1 MAIDF
6 TGIGNINEF
15 YTDHYLNAI
24 LENDLKDVLKKWK
37 QREEEEAARP
47 PYADLR
53 GLSKDFFTMRNRLEK
68 ERKTEERLQLQR
80 EFLEKLLPVLGYEF
94 QPALKELDNGSFL
107 PIAGEIKRPNGAPE
121 LWIIEAVDPSG
132 EDADPLELS
141 ILDCQYPENEETNN
155 ELTDVPL
162 EDIISKQVFGR
173 SEPPRWVM
181 LASDAQLVLIDRGKW
196 NEKRL
201 LRFELTEILG
211 RKETS
216 TLQSMA
222 ALLHRESVC
231 PAEGLS
237 LLDTLD
243 ENSHKHAFA
252 VSEDLKYALREAI
265 ELLGNEAVIYLREI
279 RRKGIF
285 SGEEKIDPKEL
296 TKECLR
302 YMYRLLFLFYIEA
315 RPELGYAPMK
325 SDAYRTGYSL
335 ETLRDL
341 EMVKLSTEESR
352 NGTFIHDSL
361 QLLFE
366 LIYDGYPPT
375 KGKQDEQ
382 LALGAGP
389 EHHIFRITPLSSH
402 LFDPARTSI
411 LNRVKFT
418 NETLQR
424 VIRLMSLSQPGNRS
438 KRRGRISYAQLGINQ
453 LGAVYEA
460 LLSYQGFFAETDLY
474 EVKKSGEKYN
484 ELETAYFVK
493 AEDLSKYREDEKVFN
508 DDGTL
513 KKYTRGTFIYRLA
526 GRDREKSA
534 SYYTPEVLTQCLVK
548 YALKELLRD
557 KTADDILQLTVCEP
571 AMGSAAFLN
580 EAVNQLAEA
589 YLRLKQEETG
599 ETIPHESYTREK
611 QKVKMCLA
619 DNNVFGVD
627 LNPVAVELAEVSLWL
642 NTIHEGAYVP
652 WFGMQ
657 LVTGNSLIGARR
669 QVYASSLLRR
679 VQKNDSIWLDEVPE
693 RVTSVEERPENTV
706 YHFLLPD
713 KGMADYKDKVIRQ
726 MAKDEIKKIM
736 EWHKNFAKTFSEGD
750 VRQLKK
756 MSAAVDRLWKRH
768 TDHQRIV
775 RAETS
780 DQLTLFGQ
788 SKPEKK
794 RNPSAIEWKDR
805 KYKQE
810 ILSQNIS
817 SSSPYRRLKLVMDY
831 WCALWFWPIEKAD
844 LLPTREEFLLELS
857 LILEGNI
864 YDTTPSEGEQIS
876 MFPDTMPR
884 QTALELV
891 DKFGF
896 VDVDKLSR
904 ELPRLS
910 LVRELAES
918 HRFLH
923 WELEYA
929 DIFADR
935 GGFDLVLG
943 NPPWIK
949 VEWEE
954 SGIMGDAEPLFA
966 IRKFMAS
973 QLAILREETLG
984 KYDLRSEYLAAF
996 EEAEGTQNFLNA
1008 IQNYPLLKG
1017 VQTNLYRCFLPQAWM
1032 VGCKKG
1038 VSGFLHPEGIYDDPK
1053 GGEFREAMYPRL
1065 RAHFQFQNEFKL
1077 FPIGNRN
1084 KFSINIYEAVPT
1096 ETVNFSNIANLF
1108 TPSTVVAC
1116 FDNGGGGAVPEIKD
1130 VNDKWNIKG
1139 HVQRIVQVTD
1149 KELALFANLYD
1160 DSETPSLQARLPALH
1175 SRQLIS
1181 VLQKIAA
1188 QTKRLDDLKGEYYST
1203 IIWDETN
1210 AVKKDGTIRR
1220 ETRFPDSAGDWILS
1234 GPHFYVGNPFYQ
1246 TPKVICETHR
1256 AYNLIDLTELPYD
1269 YLPRTNYMPDC
1280 DPAEYLR
1287 RTPRVPWGEK
1297 KPVTE
1302 FYRLVSRFMLSQSGE
1317 RTLVSAIMPKNVYHI
1332 MTCLSLS
1339 FKDYSTLVSQ
1349 AGFFASLPFDF
1360 FVKTTGRG
1368 AIPGLIKAIPVPEY
1382 NMYISLRSLLMNA
1395 LTAFYSDLWQES
1407 WNDSFKTD
1415 LWTKLDPRLPD
1426 SHFSNLTPDWN
1437 RNCALRTDYA
1447 RRQALVE
1454 IDVLASMALGL
1465 TLDELKTIYRVQF
1478 PVLRQNE
1485 NDTWYDRNGRIVFTC
1500 SKGLT
1505 GVGFS
1510 RPEWN
1515 EINDMKSGKVERTII
1530 DDTLPG
1536 GPRERTITYEAPF
1549 DRCDREKDYET
1560 AWTEFE
1566 RRLKSILL
1574 RG

>member
-24 LENDLKDVLKKWK
+24 LENDLKDVLKEWK
-37 QREEEEAARP
+37 QREEAEDVRP

-53 GLSKDFFTMRNRLEK
+53 GLSKDFFAMRSRLEK
-68 ERKTEERLQLQR
+68 ERKPEDRLQLQR
-80 EFLEKLLPVLGYEF
+80 EFLEKLLLVLGYEF
-94 QPALKELDNGSFL
+94 QHTVKELDDGRFL
-107 PIAGEIKRPNGAPE
+107 PIAGEVKRPNGAPE
-121 LWIIEAVDPSG
+121 LWIIEALDPSG

-141 ILDCQYPENEETNN
+141 ILDCQYPETDEIDN
-155 ELTDVPL
+155 ELADISL
-162 EDIISKQVFGR
+162 EDIISKHVFGR

-216 TLQSMA
+216 TLQAMA
-222 ALLHRESVC
+222 ALLHRDSVC

-265 ELLGNEAVIYLREI
+265 ELIGNEAVIYLRDT

-285 SGEEKIDPKEL
+285 SGEEKIDPKDL

-325 SDAYRTGYSL
+325 SDAYRMGYSL

-341 EMVKLSTEESR
+341 AEVNISTEESR
-352 NGTFIHDSL
+352 NGTFIHDSI

-366 LIYDGYPPT
+366 LIYNGFKPADSGM
-375 KGKQDEQ
+375 GSQ
-382 LALGAGP
+382 LALSEKP
-389 EHHIFRITPLSSH
+389 DHHIFRITPLSSH
-402 LFDPARTSI
+402 LFDPARTPI

-424 VIRLMSLSQPGNRS
+424 VIELMSLSQPGNRS
-438 KRRGRISYAQLGINQ
+438 RRRGRISYAQLGINQ

-460 LLSYQGFFAETDLY
+460 LLSYQGFFTETDLY
-474 EVKKSGEKYN
+474 EVKKAGEKYN

-493 AEDLSKYREDEKVFN
+493 AEDLSKYEEEEKVFN

-513 KKYTRGTFIYRLA
+513 KKYTKGTFIYRLA

-548 YALKELLRD
+548 YALKELLKD

-611 QKVKMCLA
+611 QKVKMYLA

-669 QVYASSLLRR
+669 QVYDSHLLRR
-679 VQKNDSIWLDEVPE
+679 VQKNGPLWLDKVPE
-693 RVTSVEERPENTV
+693 RVMPGTERPENTI

-713 KGMADYKDKVIRQ
+713 KGMADYKDRVVRT
-726 MAKDEIKKIM
+726 MAKDEIKKIT
-736 EWHKNFAKTFSEGD
+736 EWRKNFTKTFSDGD
-750 VRQLKK
+750 IRQLKK
-756 MSAAVDRLWKRH
+756 MSAAVDKLWKRH
-768 TDHQRIV
+768 TEQQRII

-788 SKPEKK
+788 TEPEKK
-794 RNPSAIEWKDR
+794 RDPSAIEWKDR
-805 KYKQE
+805 KYQQE

-817 SSSPYRRLKLVMDY
+817 SSSPYRRLKLAMDY

-864 YDTTPSEGEQIS
+864 YETTPSVGEQIP

-884 QTALELV
+884 QTALDLV

-896 VDVDKLSR
+896 VDVDKLCR
-904 ELPRLS
+904 ELPRLF
-910 LVRELAES
+910 LVQKLVEN

-923 WELEYA
+923 WQLEFA

-949 VEWEE
+949 VIWDE
-954 SGIMGDAEPLFA
+954 GGVMGDVEPLFEL
-966 IRKFMAS
+966 RKYMAS
-973 QLAILREETLG
+973 QLATLREETLD

-1008 IQNYPLLKG
+1008 PQNYPLLKG

-1032 VGCKKG
+1032 VGSNTG

-1053 GGEFREAMYPRL
+1053 GGNFREAMYPRL

-1084 KFSINIYEAVPT
+1084 KFSINIYETVPT

-1130 VNDKWNIKG
+1130 VNDKWEIKG
-1139 HVQRIVQVTD
+1139 HIERMVQVTE
-1149 KELALFANLYD
+1149 KELSLFANLYD
-1160 DSETPSLQARLPALH
+1160 APETPHMQARLPALH

-1181 VLQKIAA
+1181 VLRKFAA
-1188 QTKRLDDLKGEYYST
+1188 QPKRLGDMSEEYYST
-1203 IIWDETN
+1203 VIWDETN

-1234 GPHFYVGNPFYQ
+1234 GPHFYVGTPLYQ
-1246 TPKVICETHR
+1246 TPKTICETHR
-1256 AYNLIDLTELPYD
+1256 AYDLLDLTELPDD
-1269 YLPRTNYMPDC
+1269 YLPRTNYVPDC
-1280 DPAEYLR
+1280 DPSKYLR

-1317 RTLVSAIMPKNVYHI
+1317 RTLISAIMPKNVYHI
-1332 MTCLSLS
+1332 MTCLSLA

-1368 AIPGLIKAIPVPEY
+1368 AIPGLIKAMPVPEY
-1382 NMYISLRSLLMNA
+1382 NIYITLRALLINA
-1395 LTAFYSDLWQES
+1395 LTGFYSDLWQES

-1426 SHFSNLTPDWN
+1426 THFPNLTPKWN
-1437 RNCALRTDYA
+1437 RNCSLRTDYT

-1515 EINDMKSGKVERTII
+1515 EIKDMKSGAVKRTIT
-1530 DDTLPG
+1530 DDTLLG
-1536 GPRERTITYEAPF
+1536 GPFERTITYDAPF

-1560 AWTEFE
+1560 AWAEFE
-1566 RRLKSILL
+1566 RRSL
-1574 RG
+1574 